1 MIGILYQESDS
12 VEAEIIEEDIQQV
25 YEGHLQTLL
34 VSASEV
40 RKPPAAEPSWDD
52 LLIVL
57 FSADDFPEEMKEF
70 ISSYLGLRH
79 LKCILPVNLDPN
91 HRVPPA
97 PISGIKAVPYD
108 SGLRGESSRIAKRVG
123 TMLGLRLRHQD
134 NKIFISY
141 RASDGTSIAKQVFDF
156 FKENGFEVW
165 LDEAKDEYDGE
176 GKIPGGA
183 DVQEVIEQNLLQA
196 DLVLLID
203 TPKTRESNWIR
214 LEINHA
220 NANLIPILP
229 VCFREMKD
237 HRRGPRLLSLKA
249 LQRWVEI
256 VEYRDANDYIMNND
270 NLDKVLGELEAYLCD
285 IFRRKLR
292 IPEVARRQFLLH
304 GFNWSSIDP
313 TKHLYGSMKQL
324 GNRLKRVIV
333 SKCSIFD
340 EVYTPA
346 LKFFVEHCF
355 TLSPNYSLFIYD
367 GEVLSDNEI
376 QQICDQEKVR
386 DCQNLI
392 VLHHQEISILL
403 ASDFQRVSSC

>member
-1 MIGILYQESDS
+1 MIGILYQEKDT
-12 VEAEIIEEDIQQV
+12 VEAEITAEDIQQA

-34 VSASEV
+34 VSGIEV
-40 RKPPAAEPSWDD
+40 RKTPAAEPSWDD

-57 FSADDFPEEMKEF
+57 FSSDDFSKEIEGF

-79 LKCILPVNLDPN
+79 PKCILPVNLDPN

-108 SGLRGESSRIAKRVG
+108 SGLRGQSSRIAKRVG
-123 TMLGLRLRHQD
+123 AMLGLRLRHQD

-141 RASDGTSIAKQVFDF
+141 RASDGSNIAKQAFDF
-156 FKENGFEVW
+156 LRENGFEVW

-183 DVQEVIEQNLLQA
+183 DVQEVIEQNLIKA

-203 TPKTRESNWIR
+203 TPKARESNWIR
-214 LEINHA
+214 MEINHA

-229 VCFREMKD
+229 VCFRTMND
-237 HRRGPRLLSLKA
+237 HLRGPRLLSLKA

-256 VEYRDANDYIMNND
+256 EQYRDANDYIMNND
-270 NLDKVLGELEAYLCD
+270 NLDKVLGELEAYLCE

-304 GFNWSSIDP
+304 GFDWAAIDQ
-313 TKHLYGSMKQL
+313 TKHLYESMKQFSK
-324 GNRLKRVIV
+324 RFKRVIV
-333 SKCSIFD
+333 SK
-340 EVYTPA
+340 
-346 LKFFVEHCF
+346 
-355 TLSPNYSLFIYD
+355 
-367 GEVLSDNEI
+367 
-376 QQICDQEKVR
+376 
-386 DCQNLI
+386 
-392 VLHHQEISILL
+392 
-403 ASDFQRVSSC
+403 